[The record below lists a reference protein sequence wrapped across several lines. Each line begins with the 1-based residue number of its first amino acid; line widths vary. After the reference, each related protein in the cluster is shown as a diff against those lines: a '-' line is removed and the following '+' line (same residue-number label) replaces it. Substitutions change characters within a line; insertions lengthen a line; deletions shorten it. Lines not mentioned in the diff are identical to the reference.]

1 MIRRRTLRS
10 FALTALLRSAVARL
24 AKDAIHGLSH
34 DQFLA
39 YVAFWLCVVPMR
51 RDLSSSSSST
61 SFVTSASAGPVA
73 CCPAVPVCCC
83 GY

>member
-51 RDLSSSSSST
+51 RDLSSSSSS